1 MIDMRIGLYGRAV
14 SAENMVYVQRMIDK
28 LLMRKCSLLFER
40 SFYEMIS
47 GQVELPAEV
56 SFFKDH
62 SDIRGQIDYFFS
74 IGGDGT
80 ILDAMTLVRDSGIPI
95 MGINIGRLGFLSSI
109 SKDEILPAIDKV
121 LDGDFRLDSRTVV
134 QLSSPVSL
142 FGDLNCALNEIAIT
156 RKDSTSLIVVNVYI
170 DDVFLNTYWADGV
183 IIATPTGSTAYSL
196 SSGGPIIIPGSENF
210 VITPIAPHN
219 LTVRPVVIPDKSRIR
234 IIVEGREQ
242 QFLVSLDSRRATIY
256 SNIELVV
263 EKADFKINVIQM
275 KGKNFFTTIREKLK
289 WGLDARN

>member
-1 MIDMRIGLYGRAV
+1 MRIGLYGRAV

-40 SFYEMIS
+40 SFYEMINGS
-47 GQVELPAEV
+47 VELPADV
-56 SFFKDH
+56 SLFKDH
-62 SDIRGQIDYFFS
+62 SDIRGKIDYFFS

-121 LDGDFRLDSRTVV
+121 LDGDFRLDARTVV
-134 QLSSPVSL
+134 QLSSPASL

-196 SSGGPIIIPGSENF
+196 SSGGPILIPGSENF

-219 LTVRPVVIPDKSRIR
+219 LTMRPVVIPDKSRIR

-256 SNIELVV
+256 SNIELIV

-275 KGKNFFTTIREKLK
+275 KEKNFFTTIREKLK